1 MKWVLRM
8 LVGSRTVICRKTK
21 PSTGLFP
28 TIARS
33 QGEQSQGSVRL
44 PSHRLCVAV
53 ALLIVGLLISAS
65 GCSTQRFITARSIP
79 FNPLTTQLSLT
90 SSKGPQASGRTL
102 GLLRKYDLLPT
113 YHADIRKCFNE
124 VQKLSEI
131 EPEAEIVYAISELA
145 YIIGTKSQRDGNV
158 DDALDMFGV
167 AVAHSYIYL
176 FSPRLDAIRNPYDP
190 RFRGACDLY
199 NYSLEATLRL
209 VQKKGELKPGG
220 NYRFKVGGN
229 SHLVQSVVLGPWR
242 ASDFERFEFCSDFEV
257 DGLPNP
263 NVTYGL
269 GVPLIAVRK
278 RGAASST
285 EEKYYPDGLSFAV
298 TALLR
303 VVDDNAI
310 PTANAQHR
318 HSCVLEFHDPL
329 ASSDITLA
337 SRLVP
342 LQVDL
347 ATPLAYFLD
356 SPQFKQQS
364 DYTTGFLNP
373 NQGRQKG
380 GLYMLEPFDKN
391 RIPVIMV
398 HGLLSSPVTWMP
410 MFNDLRSFT
419 ELRKS
424 YQFWFYQYP
433 SGQPFWTS
441 AKQLRADLAAMRTHL
456 DPYQQNASLDQMV
469 LVGHS
474 MGGLVSRM
482 QTIESGDEFWRI
494 LTDRPYSDLKGEE
507 DVKKQLADAVFF
519 EPNRSIRRVITIGT
533 PHRGSNYANDYTQ
546 WLGRKFIELPTTMVV
561 GGNELARENPN
572 FFRDT
577 KLLTTQT
584 SIDSLSPKSPIF
596 PVMLR
601 AKTAPWTK
609 YHNIIGLI
617 PDKGFYGK
625 FSAGTDGVV
634 ELASAQIEG
643 VESELVVEAEHQQI
657 HTTPRAI
664 LEVRRILKEHLNQL
678 IAPARYAL
686 NDKPDQPNTTQTIRL
701 PSPQD
706 KGPMPPGPSGDVTLP
721 NNLQR

>member
-1 MKWVLRM
+1 MSDRSRQVVSTLICLTWVL
-8 LVGSRTVICRKTK
+8 S
-21 PSTGLFP
+21 
-28 TIARS
+28 
-33 QGEQSQGSVRL
+33 
-44 PSHRLCVAV
+44 
-53 ALLIVGLLISAS
+53 ALITFI
-65 GCSTQRFITARSIP
+65 GCSTQKFIIPRSIP
-79 FNPLTTQLSLT
+79 FNPLTAQLSLS

-113 YHADIRKCFNE
+113 YNADIRKCFEE
-124 VQKLSEI
+124 VQKLSET

-145 YIIGTKSQRDGNV
+145 YIIGTKSQRDGNA

-167 AVAHSYIYL
+167 AVAHAYIYL

-229 SHLVQSVVLGPWR
+229 SHLVQSVVLGSWR
-242 ASDFERFEFCSDFEV
+242 ASDFERFEFCSDFDV
-257 DGLPNP
+257 DRLPNP
-263 NVTYGL
+263 NITYGL

-278 RGAASST
+278 RGTTQSS

-303 VVDDNAI
+303 VVDDNAT
-310 PTANAQHR
+310 PNTSAKHR

-337 SRLVP
+337 NRLVP

-356 SPQFKQQS
+356 SEQFKEQS
-364 DYTTGFLNP
+364 DYTVGFLNP
-373 NQGRQKG
+373 NQGQQKRG
-380 GLYMLEPFDKN
+380 IYMLEPFDKN

-410 MFNDLRSFT
+410 MFNDLRSFP
-419 ELRKS
+419 ELRKN

-441 AKQLRADLAAMRTHL
+441 AKQLRSDLAELRTHL
-456 DPYQQNASLDQMV
+456 DPYQQNPSLDQMV

-482 QTIESGDEFWRI
+482 QTLESGDEFWRI
-494 LTDRPYSDLKGEE
+494 LSERPFSELKGE
-507 DVKKQLADAVFF
+507 DQLKQQLAEAVFF
-519 EPNRSIRRVITIGT
+519 QPNRSIRRVITIGT
-533 PHRGSNYANDYTQ
+533 PHRGSNYANGYTQ

-561 GGNELARENPN
+561 GGNELAKANPN

-577 KLLTTQT
+577 SLLTTQT
-584 SIDSLSPKSPIF
+584 SIDSLSPKSPVF
-596 PVMLR
+596 HAMMR
-601 AKTAPWTK
+601 TKTSPWTK
-609 YHNIIGLI
+609 YYNIIGSI
-617 PDKGFYGK
+617 PQKGIYGRL
-625 FSAGTDGVV
+625 SAGTDGVV
-634 ELASAQIEG
+634 DLASAKIDG
-643 VESELVVEAEHQQI
+643 VESELIVEAEHQEI
-657 HTTPRAI
+657 HATPRTI
-664 LEVRRILKEHLNQL
+664 LEVRRILRDHLSQL
-678 IAPARYAL
+678 QQSNRYASTGT
-686 NDKPDQPNTTQTIRL
+686 PESAMTTD
-701 PSPQD
+701 PQAAVQSTNQ
-706 KGPMPPGPSGDVTLP
+706 GSLPPGPSGDRTSTP
-721 NNLQR
+721 SLQR